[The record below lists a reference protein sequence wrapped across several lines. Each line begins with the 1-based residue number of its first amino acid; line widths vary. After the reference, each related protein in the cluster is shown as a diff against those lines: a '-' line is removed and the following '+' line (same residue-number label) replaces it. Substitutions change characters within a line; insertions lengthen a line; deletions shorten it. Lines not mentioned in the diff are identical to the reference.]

1 MATKEF
7 DVLIVGSGHSG
18 GMAANVLTKKGISC
32 LMLNAGPE
40 ADFAHDRSSKPTH
53 ELPFRGF
60 NKPGRLTHVF
70 QATEANAEQWVD
82 EKEIPYT
89 HDPAKPYNWV
99 RVRLVGGRSLFWARE
114 SYRLSDFEFKAGDL
128 EGTGENWPISL
139 AELDPYYS
147 QVEAIFHVTGRKEGW
162 PQFPD
167 GNFVEGG
174 GRGGGGGNQ
183 SQTMKKFTE
192 LANARGIGVS
202 VGRSSLGVGGLA
214 SSINLLLPDALAT
227 GKLDIVSNAIVREI
241 TLDKKTGLVNGAHFI
256 DRHSKR
262 EMHVKAKVVVLA
274 AGTLES
280 TRLLLNSGLANSSG
294 VLGHYL
300 HDQIYG
306 VNVTASVP
314 EARDG
319 KAPQGMMGGSAFLP
333 RFRNLKKDEKRD
345 FIKGY
350 CLKVNSGGGVSANMF
365 PLLGEELQKTLDHYA
380 GSCVSGTIY
389 GERPARFENHVS
401 INKEVKDAWGIPVL
415 HVDVKDGDNEH
426 NMAKDAVNTCE
437 EIFTAAKWDIVSKTT
452 SFFPPGYS
460 IHEVGTARMGDD
472 PKKSVLNK
480 WNQTHD
486 IKNLLVVDGSAFV
499 TCGWQNPTMTIVSLS
514 MRASE
519 HLAEEMKKG
528 NV

>member
-1 MATKEF
+1 VATKEY

-18 GMAANVLTKKGISC
+18 GMAAKVLTQKGISC

-40 ADFAHDRSSKPTH
+40 ADFERDRTPKATH

-60 NKPGRLTHVF
+60 DKPGRLPHVF
-70 QATEANAEQWVD
+70 QASEADAEQWVD
-82 EKEIPYT
+82 EKEVPYT

-99 RVRLVGGRSLFWARE
+99 RVRLLGGRSLFWARQ
-114 SYRLSDFEFKAGDL
+114 SFRLSDFEFKAADL

-139 AELDPYYS
+139 ADLDPYYS
-147 QVEAIFHVTGRKEGW
+147 QVEAIFRVVGRKEGW

-167 GNFVEGG
+167 GNFVDGGMAREGNES
-174 GRGGGGGNQ
+174 R
-183 SQTMKKFTE
+183 TIKLFTE
-192 LANARGIGVS
+192 LANQRNIGVS
-202 VGRSSLGVGGLA
+202 VMRSSQGVNGLA

-227 GKLDIVSNAIVREI
+227 GKLDMAPNAIVREI
-241 TLDKKTGLVNGAHFI
+241 SVDKKTGLVNGAHFV
-256 DRHSKR
+256 DRHSHR
-262 EMHVKAKVVVLA
+262 EMHAKAKVVILA

-306 VNVTASVP
+306 VSVVASVP

-319 KAPQGMMGGSAFLP
+319 KAPQGLMGGNVFIP
-333 RFRNLKKDEKRD
+333 RFRNLKKGEKRD

-350 CLKVNSGGGVSANMF
+350 CMLVSSGGGAYSFQF
-365 PLLGEELQKTLDHYA
+365 PLYGEELQKALDRYA
-380 GSCVSGTIY
+380 GSCVSGSIY
-389 GERPARFENHVS
+389 GERPARFENHVT
-401 INKEVKDAWGIPVL
+401 IDKEVKDAWGIPVL
-415 HVDVKDGDNEH
+415 HIDVKDGDNEH
-426 NMAKDAVNTCE
+426 NMAKDAANTLE
-437 EIFTAAKWDIVSKTT
+437 DIFTSARWDIISKTDK
-452 SFFPPGYS
+452 FFPPGYS

-480 WNQTHD
+480 WNQAHD
-486 IKNLLVVDGSAFV
+486 IKNLLVVDGSGFV
-499 TCGWQNPTMTIVSLS
+499 TCGWQNPTMTILALS

-528 NV
+528 DV

>member
-1 MATKEF
+1 VATKEY

-40 ADFAHDRSSKPTH
+40 ADYAHDRTAKAAH

-60 NKPGRLTHVF
+60 NKPGRLPHVI
-70 QATEANAEQWVD
+70 QANESNAEQWVD
-82 EKEIPYT
+82 EKEVPYT
-89 HDPAKPYNWV
+89 HDPTKPYNWV
-99 RVRLVGGRSLFWARE
+99 RVRLLGGRSLFWSRQ
-114 SYRLSDFEFKAGDL
+114 SFRLSDFEFKAADL
-128 EGTGENWPISL
+128 EGTGENWPISHDEL
-139 AELDPYYS
+139 APYYS
-147 QVEAIFHVTGRKEGW
+147 QVEAIFRVTGRKEGW

-174 GRGGGGGNQ
+174 GGFGGGRNE
-183 SQTMKKFTE
+183 SQTIKQFTA
-192 LANARGIGVS
+192 LAQGRGIGVS
-202 VGRSSLGVGGLA
+202 VMRSSQGVGGLA

-241 TLDKKTGLVNGAHFI
+241 SVDKKTGLADGAHFV
-256 DRHSKR
+256 DRHSRR

-306 VNVTASVP
+306 VSVVASVP

-319 KAPQGMMGGSAFLP
+319 KAPQGMMGGSVFIP
-333 RFRNLKKDEKRD
+333 RFRNLKKEDKRD

-350 CLKVNSGGGVSANMF
+350 CMMVNSGGGASANHF
-365 PLLGEELQKTLDHYA
+365 ALYGEELQKQLDHYA

-389 GERPARFENHVS
+389 GERPPRFENHVS

-426 NMAKDAVNTCE
+426 NMAKDAANTLE
-437 EIFTAAKWDIVSKTT
+437 EMFTTLKWDIVSKTDK
-452 SFFPPGYS
+452 FYPPGYS

-480 WNQTHD
+480 WNQAHD
-486 IKNLLVVDGSAFV
+486 IKNLVVVDGSCFV
-499 TCGWQNPTMTIVSLS
+499 TCGWQNPTMTIVALS

>member
-1 MATKEF
+1 MATKEY

-18 GMAANVLTKKGISC
+18 GMAAKVLTQKGISC

-40 ADFAHDRSSKPTH
+40 ADFERDRTPKATH
-53 ELPFRGF
+53 QLPFRGF
-60 NKPGRLTHVF
+60 DKPGRLPHVF
-70 QATEANAEQWVD
+70 QASEADAEQWVD
-82 EKEIPYT
+82 EKEVPYT

-99 RVRLVGGRSLFWARE
+99 RVRLLGGRSLFWARQ
-114 SYRLSDFEFKAGDL
+114 SFRLSDFEFKAADL

-139 AELDPYYS
+139 ADLDPYYS
-147 QVEAIFHVTGRKEGW
+147 QVEAIFRVVGRKEGW

-167 GNFVEGG
+167 GNFVDGGMAREGNES
-174 GRGGGGGNQ
+174 R
-183 SQTMKKFTE
+183 TIKLFTE
-192 LANARGIGVS
+192 LANQRNIGVS
-202 VGRSSLGVGGLA
+202 VMRSSQGVNGLA

-227 GKLDIVSNAIVREI
+227 GKLDMAPNAIVREI
-241 TLDKKTGLVNGAHFI
+241 SVDKKTGLVNGAHFV
-256 DRHSKR
+256 DRHSHR
-262 EMHVKAKVVVLA
+262 EMHAKAKVVILA

-306 VNVTASVP
+306 VSVVASVP

-319 KAPQGMMGGSAFLP
+319 KAPQGLMGGNVFIP
-333 RFRNLKKDEKRD
+333 RFRNLKKGEKRD

-350 CLKVNSGGGVSANMF
+350 CMLVSSGGGAYSFQF
-365 PLLGEELQKTLDHYA
+365 PLYGEELQQALDRYA
-380 GSCVSGTIY
+380 GSCVSGSIY
-389 GERPARFENHVS
+389 GERPARFENHVT
-401 INKEVKDAWGIPVL
+401 IDKEVKDAWGIPVL
-415 HVDVKDGDNEH
+415 HIDVKDGDNEH
-426 NMAKDAVNTCE
+426 NMAKDAADTLE
-437 EIFTAAKWDIVSKTT
+437 DIFTSARWDIISKTDK
-452 SFFPPGYS
+452 FFPPGYS

-472 PKKSVLNK
+472 SKKSVLNK

-486 IKNLLVVDGSAFV
+486 IKNLLVVDGACFV
-499 TCGWQNPTMTIVSLS
+499 TCGWQNPTMTILALS